1 MVLPTDKGCY
11 FLDSR
16 VRYKSELRLGYRP
29 GDRDLTEYG
38 VGEKGG
44 GEEVVILMVSA
55 GGGRTEL
62 NLRTMSEM
70 LRRYFFQNANIEHDE
85 YGKYRKLQKKY
96 QMLYIDNYR
105 FRILVLSIHFNFFL
119 FFFLIFVLQN

>member
-85 YGKYRKLQKKY
+85 YGKYRKIAKKISNVIY
-96 QMLYIDNYR
+96 
-105 FRILVLSIHFNFFL
+105 
-119 FFFLIFVLQN
+119 